1 MSTSSSTITIAIDAM
16 GGDLGVDMTIPG
28 ASRSL
33 EKSPNTKFLLFGD
46 EAKIR
51 PVLSGYPALK
61 TASEV
66 IHTDHAI
73 SSDEKPAVALRK
85 GRNSSMR
92 LAINAVSD
100 GKADCVVSAGNT
112 GALMATAKMV
122 LKCLP
127 DIRRPAIASVMPTKN
142 DTKEGRVVMLDLGA
156 NLACDSEVLV
166 QFALLGAVYSKV
178 VEGNTSP
185 TVGLLNVGSEDVKGH
200 EDLRSAAAILNRV
213 KFAGTY
219 HGFVEGDDIPLGTT
233 DVVVTDG
240 FTGNIALKTAEG
252 VAKLSGMYMKQAF
265 KSSLFAMIGGVF
277 ARRALMAAKA
287 KVDPRLYNGGMFLG
301 LDGVCVKSHGGTDE
315 IGFANALGVA
325 YNLADNQFNN
335 QVAKELENLMSQES
349 FFTPD
354 T

>member
-1 MSTSSSTITIAIDAM
+1 MTTSSTITIAIDAM
-16 GGDLGVDMTIPG
+16 GGDLGVNMTIPG
-28 ASRSL
+28 AALAL
-33 EKSPNTKFLLFGD
+33 EAHPNTKFLLFGD

-51 PVLSGYPALK
+51 PVLSRYPSLK
-61 TASEV
+61 TSSEIV
-66 IHTDHAI
+66 HTDQFI
-73 SSDEKPAVALRK
+73 TSDEKAAVALRK

-92 LAINAVSD
+92 LAINSVSE

-142 DTKEGRVVMLDLGA
+142 EKQEGRVVMLDLGA

-166 QFALLGAVYSKV
+166 QFALLGAVYAKV
-178 VEGNTSP
+178 VEGKKAP

-213 KFAGTY
+213 KFAGKY
-219 HGFVEGDDIPLGTT
+219 YGFVEGNDIPMGTV

-265 KSSLFAMIGGVF
+265 KSSPLAMLGGF
-277 ARRALMAAKA
+277 LAKRAIMAAKS

-301 LDGVCVKSHGGTDE
+301 LDGVCVKSHGGTDAL
-315 IGFANALGVA
+315 GFSNALGVA
-325 YNLADNQFNN
+325 YNLTNNQFND